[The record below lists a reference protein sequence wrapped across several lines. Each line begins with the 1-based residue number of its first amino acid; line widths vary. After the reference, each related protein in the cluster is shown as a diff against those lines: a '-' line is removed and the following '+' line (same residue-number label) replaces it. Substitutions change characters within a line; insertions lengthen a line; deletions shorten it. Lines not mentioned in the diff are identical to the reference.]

1 MARARRKCHDES
13 LANAFADSWG
23 TPCCLNAPS
32 ASPSLRSC
40 SLALLACSSFCALKI
55 GLAQRTMTGLERRGA
70 AVLTG
75 FAVAVVIFALV
86 AGARFDACFVPMSA
100 FGGKPDID

>member
-1 MARARRKCHDES
+1 
-13 LANAFADSWG
+13 
-23 TPCCLNAPS
+23 
-32 ASPSLRSC
+32 
-40 SLALLACSSFCALKI
+40 
-55 GLAQRTMTGLERRGA
+55 MTGLERRGA